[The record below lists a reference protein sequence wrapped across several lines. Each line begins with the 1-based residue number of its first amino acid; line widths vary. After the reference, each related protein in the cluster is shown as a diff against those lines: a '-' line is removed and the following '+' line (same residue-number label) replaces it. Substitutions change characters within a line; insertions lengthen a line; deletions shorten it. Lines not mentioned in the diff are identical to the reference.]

1 MTMLR
6 RSLAYSALDSYL
18 GLVLQLASTV
28 IIARILTPE
37 QVGSFAV
44 AAAFAALAS
53 TFRDFGIAE
62 YLIQEQQLDNTALRA
77 ALSVNI
83 GTSWLVALV
92 LMGLAPAAADF
103 YRSPVVADVMRVQAL
118 SFVLIPFG
126 AVTMAWFRRQMDFRP
141 VFLSG
146 IAANLTSFVVSVA
159 LAMSGQGAMSLAWA
173 SLAGVA
179 VTVAVSIA
187 MRPKG
192 MPWRPGWAGVGR
204 VIHFGKFAS
213 GVYLF
218 GQLGKGAPEMVI
230 GRALDV
236 IAVGVFS
243 RASGLVEIFNRLVLR
258 AVTPVYLPFFAKS
271 LREHGSSR
279 QGLLMAMSFTSV
291 VGWPFLACTALYAYA
306 AIRLMYGPQ
315 WLQAVPLAPWLC
327 AVAAIELVYASAK
340 EALLAQGLAKEANQL
355 QVGIQ
360 GLRLAGLLAVIP
372 FGLQGACW
380 GLLLSATLGA
390 CLSHRALRKHTAL
403 TLKDIAGVLW
413 PSLQV
418 TLVTTLPLAGAAW
431 AFPTN
436 ESNYLVSAMAGGA
449 ACGVLWLLGLWR
461 LQHAMAPE
469 LHRLLIAA
477 AARLP
482 WQRQR

>member
-1 MTMLR
+1 MMRLR
-6 RSLAYSALDSYL
+6 RSLAYSALDSYF

-44 AAAFAALAS
+44 AAAFAAMAS
-53 TFRDFGIAE
+53 TFRDFGVAE
-62 YLIQEQQLDNTALRA
+62 YLIQEDRLDETALRA
-77 ALSVNI
+77 ALTVNI

-92 LMGLAPAAADF
+92 LFGLAPAAAEF
-103 YRSPVVADVMRVQAL
+103 YRSPVIASLMRVQAL

-141 VFLSG
+141 AFLAG
-146 IAANLTSFVVSVA
+146 IAANLTSFAVAVA
-159 LAMSGQGAMSLAWA
+159 LALSEQGAMSLAWA
-173 SLAGVA
+173 SLAGVT

-187 MRPKG
+187 MRPTS
-192 MPWRPGWAGVGR
+192 MPWRPGWIGVGR
-204 VIHFGKFAS
+204 VIRFGKFAS

-230 GRALDV
+230 GRAMDV
-236 IAVGVFS
+236 ASVGVFS
-243 RASGLVEIFNRLVLR
+243 RASGLMEMFNRLVLR
-258 AVTPVYLPFFAKS
+258 AITPVYLPFFAQS
-271 LREHGSSR
+271 VRDHGSSR

-291 VGWPFLACTALYAYA
+291 VGWPLLAYMAMYAYA

-315 WLQAVPLAPWLC
+315 WLEAVALAPWLC
-327 AVAAIELVYASAK
+327 AAAAVELVFSSAK

-355 QVGIQ
+355 QMGIQ
-360 GLRLAGLLAVIP
+360 GLRVAGLMAVIP

-380 GLLLSATLGA
+380 GLLLSAFLGA
-390 CLSHRALRKHTAL
+390 WLSHRALNKHTSL
-403 TLKDIAGVLW
+403 TLNAVTSALW
-413 PSLQV
+413 PSLKV
-418 TLVTTLPLAGAAW
+418 TLVTTLPLAGVSW
-431 AFPTN
+431 LYPTN
-436 ESNYLVSAMAGGA
+436 ESNYLAAALAGGG

-461 LQHAMAPE
+461 FQHAIAPE
-469 LHRLLIAA
+469 LHRVLIAA

-482 WQRQR
+482 WMRQR